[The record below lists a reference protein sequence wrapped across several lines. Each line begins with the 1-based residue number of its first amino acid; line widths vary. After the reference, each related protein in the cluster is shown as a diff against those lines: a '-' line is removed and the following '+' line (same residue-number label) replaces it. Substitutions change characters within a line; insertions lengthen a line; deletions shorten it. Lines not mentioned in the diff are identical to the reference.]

1 VTATTDAVAHVKD
14 STMTWTET
22 HERYRI
28 IREVVEA
35 AEADSTGTLAWREEY
50 AEHFADR
57 DELVN
62 ALRTRWQ
69 HTCEAQLDSDMT
81 EAQLQAAHRQLLQTH
96 AAVLRVLDNHRAV
109 RFAAT
114 DDMSVA

>member
-1 VTATTDAVAHVKD
+1 
-14 STMTWTET
+14 MTWTET

-35 AEADSTGTLAWREEY
+35 AEADSTGTLLWRDEF

-57 DELVN
+57 TALVN

-81 EAQLQAAHRQLLQTH
+81 EAEVQAAHRKLLNTH

-109 RFAAT
+109 PFADT
-114 DDMSVA
+114 DGISVA

>member
-1 VTATTDAVAHVKD
+1 
-14 STMTWTET
+14 MTWTET

-35 AEADSTGTLAWREEY
+35 AEADQTGTLPWREEY
-50 AEHFADR
+50 ADYFGDR
-57 DELVN
+57 DGLVN

-81 EAQLQAAHRQLLQTH
+81 EAQLQAEHRRLLATH

-109 RFAAT
+109 RFAGAEGA
-114 DDMSVA
+114 SVA

>member
-1 VTATTDAVAHVKD
+1 
-14 STMTWTET
+14 MTWTET

-50 AEHFADR
+50 AEYFGDR
-57 DELVN
+57 DGLVN

-81 EAQLQAAHRQLLQTH
+81 EAELRAAHRQLLQTH
-96 AAVLRVLDNHRAV
+96 AAVLRVLDNYRAV
-109 RFAAT
+109 PFTETAEEGV
-114 DDMSVA
+114 SVA